1 MEPIER
7 DDPIPVRTICDAPD
21 AIIEALEGLGGW
33 PDSVVVVERSG
44 QPMGA
49 LISMNDLELFQRLLF
64 DREMEQDLA
73 ALAEADKERGDAIPI
88 EQLWEELGIT
98 ASS

>member
-1 MEPIER
+1 MEPMER
-7 DDPIPVRTICDAPD
+7 DDPIPVRTICDTPEAISD
-21 AIIEALEGLGGW
+21 ALDGLSGW
-33 PDSVVVVERSG
+33 PESVVVIERSG

-49 LISMNDLELFQRLLF
+49 LISMNDLQLFQRLLF

-73 ALAEADKERGDAIPI
+73 ALAEADKERGEAIPL
-88 EQLWEELGIT
+88 EQLMEQFGIT